1 MKLKTSCLSL
11 FIFLATSLQTS
22 ADTFHLTHETISA
35 ASTASLAKYSNL
47 EFFNPGHHKTI
58 IRIHGL
64 PEAENYILRWE
75 RPVLIKTHHQREYT
89 KEVFVRLQEFL
100 QEKGMVLV
108 TSSVGFLP
116 GEKVT
121 WTLETEDGKSVSQSV
136 TFSPNPIIIE
146 MRSGKS
152 KLQADLVR
160 LRPTRYKITL
170 EGIGSFE
177 KLRLTTFSS
186 GEKIDKEFYFPQG
199 SLISLTPGV
208 IGKEGGFCNLS
219 ITRQNRDQFSLT
231 LPWGEELIDCL
242 RVNSRPIVSDF
253 SPIVSERW
261 VLK

>member
-11 FIFLATSLQTS
+11 FVFLAISLQTS
-22 ADTFHLTHETISA
+22 ADAFHLTHETISA
-35 ASTASLAKYSNL
+35 ASTANLDKYSNL
-47 EFFNPGHHKTI
+47 GFFNPGHHKTI

-75 RPVLIKTHHQREYT
+75 RPILLKKQYQHEYS

-208 IGKEGGFCNLS
+208 FGKEGGFCDLS
-219 ITRQNRDQFSLT
+219 ITRQKGDQFSLS

-242 RVNSRPIVSDF
+242 GVNSRPIVSDF
-253 SPIVSERW
+253 SPIVSGW
-261 VLK
+261 WGLK